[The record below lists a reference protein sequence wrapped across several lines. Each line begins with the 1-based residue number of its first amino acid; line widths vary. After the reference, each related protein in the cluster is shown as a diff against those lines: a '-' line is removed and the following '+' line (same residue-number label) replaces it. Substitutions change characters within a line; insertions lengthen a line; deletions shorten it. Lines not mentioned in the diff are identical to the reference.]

1 MTSTEFTAVVLA
13 ADRNPHDPLVQASN
27 ACCKALV
34 EVDGIPMLQRVVSA
48 LQDSEHVENILLSGP
63 AREQLAHNE
72 YLENAV
78 NKRQINWLV
87 PQNSPS
93 NSAYQAMQSLP
104 HHSPALV
111 TTADHP
117 LLSAE
122 IVDYFLGNAL
132 ETGADVAVGVITF
145 STIRAKYPNAKKTI
159 MRLRDGGYC
168 GCNLFAFLTPRSH
181 RVAAAWRKV
190 EQQRKNPLRV
200 VSQLGWWSVLRY
212 LLGRMTLDKAFAE
225 LSERLNVCIKPVH
238 LPFPEAAIDVDSI
251 ADQRLVEEI
260 TGTDK

>member
-1 MTSTEFTAVVLA
+1 MTTPEFTAVILA
-13 ADRNPHDPLVQASN
+13 ADRNADDPLVQASN

-34 EVDGIPMLQRVVSA
+34 EVDGIPMLQRVVAA
-48 LQDSEHVENILLSGP
+48 LEDSEHVDNILLSGP
-63 AREQLAHNE
+63 AREQLASNE
-72 YLENAV
+72 FLENALS
-78 NKRQINWLV
+78 KGQISWLA

-93 NSAYQAMQSLP
+93 NSAYQAMLSLP
-104 HHSPALV
+104 QQRPVLV

-117 LLSAE
+117 LLTAE
-122 IVDYFLGNAL
+122 ITDYFLGKAL
-132 ETGADVAVGVITF
+132 TTGADVAVGVIAF
-145 STIRAKYPNAKKTI
+145 AAIVEKFPNATKTVT
-159 MRLRDGGYC
+159 RLRDGGYC
-168 GCNLFAFLTPRSH
+168 GCNLFAFLTEQSH

-212 LLGRMTLDKAFAE
+212 LLGRMTLDQALAE
-225 LSERLNVCIKPVH
+225 LSERLKVRIKPVH

-260 TGTDK
+260 TGTDR